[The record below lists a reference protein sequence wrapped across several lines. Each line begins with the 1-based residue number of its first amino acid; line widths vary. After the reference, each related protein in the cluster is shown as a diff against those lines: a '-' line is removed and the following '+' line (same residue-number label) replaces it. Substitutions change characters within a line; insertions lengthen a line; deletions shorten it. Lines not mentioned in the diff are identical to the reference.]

1 MTEILIILFGALTV
15 ALTIVCIVLVMSLKK
30 NKNDAAIY
38 EEFRRNREE
47 MARSSKESR
56 DDTTAALGKIEN
68 KLNDM
73 LKENYQS
80 RIDLTDKIGASLK
93 SIQEQNAQSS
103 EKQARV
109 VNESIARM
117 QESNEKKLEEMRV
130 TVDEKLTSTLTTRL
144 NSSFKTVSEQL
155 ENVYKSLGEMK
166 ELSQGVTTNVT
177 SLNRVLTNVKA
188 RGTWA
193 EVQLEAILDQTIP
206 GLYVK
211 NYSPKNNAE
220 RVEFAIR
227 FPNNDKKGE
236 DVYLPIDSK
245 FPLED
250 YVRVCDAADNADPD
264 ALRVARKALEDRVLA
279 EAKDIKK
286 YICVPQTT
294 PFAVLYLATEG
305 LYAEIASS
313 KTGIAEKLQAQ
324 NVMVAG
330 PSTIT
335 ALLNSFAMGF
345 KAMAINEKADEVRK
359 LLSVAKSQYETFGVT
374 LEKARKKI
382 DEAGKS
388 LDEAQKRNEIINM
401 EMVYDLVGSNESNP
415 AEGKISDQSPIGE
428 ALIGKREGDSVQVEV
443 PNGTV
448 RMKILAVSRT
458 QN

>member
-80 RIDLTDKIGASLK
+80 RIDLTEKIGASLK

-211 NYSPKNNAE
+211 NYSPKNNTE

-227 FPNNDKKGE
+227 FPNSDKNGE

-250 YVRVCDAADNADPD
+250 YVRVCDAADNADPE
-264 ALRVARKALEDRVLA
+264 ALRIARKALEDRVLA

-324 NVMVAG
+324 NVMIAG

-388 LDEAQKRNEIINM
+388 LDEAQKRNEIINKKLKGV
-401 EMVYDLVGSNESNP
+401 EAIESSS
-415 AEGKISDQSPIGE
+415 AEQFFEIE
-428 ALIGKREGDSVQVEV
+428 E
-443 PNGTV
+443 
-448 RMKILAVSRT
+448 
-458 QN
+458 

>member
-1 MTEILIILFGALTV
+1 MTEILVILFGVLTAV
-15 ALTIVCIVLVMSLKK
+15 LSIVCIVLVLSLKK
-30 NKNDAAIY
+30 NKNDDAIY

-68 KLNDM
+68 KLNEM

-80 RIDLTDKIGASLK
+80 RIDLTEKIGASLK
-93 SIQEQNAQSS
+93 SIQEQNAVSS

-227 FPNNDKKGE
+227 FPNSDKNGE

-250 YVRVCDAADNADPD
+250 YVRVCEAADNADPE

-388 LDEAQKRNEIINM
+388 LDEAQKRNEIINKKLKGV
-401 EMVYDLVGSNESNP
+401 EAIESSA
-415 AEGKISDQSPIGE
+415 AEQFFEIE
-428 ALIGKREGDSVQVEV
+428 E
-443 PNGTV
+443 
-448 RMKILAVSRT
+448 
-458 QN
+458 

>member
-1 MTEILIILFGALTV
+1 MNTETLVILFGALTV
-15 ALTIVCIVLVMSLKK
+15 ALTIVCIVLIASLKK
-30 NKNDAAIY
+30 NKNDDAIF

-47 MARSSKESR
+47 MARSSKDSR
-56 DDTTAALGKIEN
+56 QETTAALGKIEE
-68 KLNDM
+68 KLNNM

-80 RIDLTDKIGASLK
+80 RIDLSEKVEKSLK
-93 SIQEQNAQSS
+93 DIQEQNAQSS
-103 EKQARV
+103 EKQTRV
-109 VNESIARM
+109 FSESIARM

-177 SLNRVLTNVKA
+177 SLNRILTNVKA

-227 FPNNDKKGE
+227 FPNSDSKGE
-236 DVYLPIDSK
+236 DIYLPIDSK

-250 YVRVCDAADNADPD
+250 YVRVCEAADNADPE

-286 YICVPQTT
+286 YICVPKTT

-313 KTGIAEKLQAQ
+313 KSGIAEKLQAQ

-359 LLSVAKSQYETFGVT
+359 LHSVAKSQYETFGTV

-388 LDEAQKRNEIINM
+388 LDEAQKRNNIIQKKLKGV
-401 EMVYDLVGSNESNP
+401 EAIDTTFAEQFFITESTDI
-415 AEGKISDQSPIGE
+415 EE
-428 ALIGKREGDSVQVEV
+428 
-443 PNGTV
+443 
-448 RMKILAVSRT
+448 
-458 QN
+458 

>member
-1 MTEILIILFGALTV
+1 MTEILIILFGAITV

-80 RIDLTDKIGASLK
+80 RIDLTEKIGASLK
-93 SIQEQNAQSS
+93 SIQEQNEQSS

-388 LDEAQKRNEIINM
+388 LDEAQKRNEIINKKLKGV
-401 EMVYDLVGSNESNP
+401 EAIESSS
-415 AEGKISDQSPIGE
+415 AEQFFEIE
-428 ALIGKREGDSVQVEV
+428 E
-443 PNGTV
+443 
-448 RMKILAVSRT
+448 
-458 QN
+458 

>member
-1 MTEILIILFGALTV
+1 MTEILIILFGVLTV
-15 ALTIVCIVLVMSLKK
+15 VLSIVCIVLVLSLKK
-30 NKNDAAIY
+30 NKNDDAIY

-68 KLNDM
+68 KLNEM

-80 RIDLTDKIGASLK
+80 RIDLTEKIGTSLK
-93 SIQEQNAQSS
+93 SIQEQNAVSS

-211 NYSPKNNAE
+211 H
-220 RVEFAIR
+220 
-227 FPNNDKKGE
+227 
-236 DVYLPIDSK
+236 
-245 FPLED
+245 
-250 YVRVCDAADNADPD
+250 
-264 ALRVARKALEDRVLA
+264 
-279 EAKDIKK
+279 
-286 YICVPQTT
+286 
-294 PFAVLYLATEG
+294 
-305 LYAEIASS
+305 
-313 KTGIAEKLQAQ
+313 
-324 NVMVAG
+324 
-330 PSTIT
+330 
-335 ALLNSFAMGF
+335 
-345 KAMAINEKADEVRK
+345 
-359 LLSVAKSQYETFGVT
+359 
-374 LEKARKKI
+374 
-382 DEAGKS
+382 
-388 LDEAQKRNEIINM
+388 
-401 EMVYDLVGSNESNP
+401 
-415 AEGKISDQSPIGE
+415 
-428 ALIGKREGDSVQVEV
+428 
-443 PNGTV
+443 
-448 RMKILAVSRT
+448 
-458 QN
+458 

>member
-1 MTEILIILFGALTV
+1 MNTETLVILFGALTV
-15 ALTIVCIVLVMSLKK
+15 ALTIVCIVLVLSLKK
-30 NKNDAAIY
+30 NKNDDAIY

-47 MARSSKESR
+47 MARSSKDSR
-56 DDTTAALGKIEN
+56 QETTAALGKIEE
-68 KLNDM
+68 KLNTM

-80 RIDLTDKIGASLK
+80 RIDLSEKVEKSLK
-93 SIQEQNAQSS
+93 DIQEQNAQSS
-103 EKQARV
+103 EKQTRV
-109 VNESIARM
+109 FSESISRM

-177 SLNRVLTNVKA
+177 SLNRILTNVKA

-193 EVQLEAILDQTIP
+193 EVQLESILDQTIP

-227 FPNNDKKGE
+227 FPNSDSKGE
-236 DVYLPIDSK
+236 DIYLPIDSK

-250 YVRVCDAADNADPD
+250 YVRVCEAADNADPE

-286 YICVPQTT
+286 YICVPKTT

-313 KTGIAEKLQAQ
+313 KSGIAEKLQAQ

-359 LLSVAKSQYETFGVT
+359 LLSVAKSQYETFGTV

-388 LDEAQKRNEIINM
+388 LDEAQKRNNIIQKKLKGV
-401 EMVYDLVGSNESNP
+401 EAIDTTSAEQFFITES
-415 AEGKISDQSPIGE
+415 ADIEE
-428 ALIGKREGDSVQVEV
+428 
-443 PNGTV
+443 
-448 RMKILAVSRT
+448 
-458 QN
+458 

>member
-1 MTEILIILFGALTV
+1 MTEVLIILFGGFSLV
-15 ALTIVCIVLVMSLKK
+15 LTIVCIVLVASLKK
-30 NKNDAAIY
+30 NKNDSAIY

-47 MARSSKESR
+47 MARSSKETR

-80 RIDLTDKIGASLK
+80 RIDLTEKIGASLK
-93 SIQEQNAQSS
+93 SIQEQNAQSA
-103 EKQARV
+103 EKQTRV
-109 VNESIARM
+109 VNESIVRM

-211 NYSPKNNAE
+211 NYSPKNNGE

-227 FPNNDKKGE
+227 FPNSDQKGE
-236 DVYLPIDSK
+236 DIYLPVDSK

-250 YVRVCDAADNADPD
+250 YVRVCTAADSADPE
-264 ALRVARKALEDRVLA
+264 ALRFARKSLEDRVLA
-279 EAKDIKK
+279 EAKEVKK
-286 YICVPQTT
+286 YICVPKTT

-324 NVMVAG
+324 NIMIAG

-345 KAMAINEKADEVRK
+345 KALAINEKADEVRK

-388 LDEAQKRNEIINM
+388 LDEAQKRNEIINKKLKGV
-401 EMVYDLVGSNESNP
+401 EAIESSA
-415 AEGKISDQSPIGE
+415 AEQFFEIE
-428 ALIGKREGDSVQVEV
+428 E
-443 PNGTV
+443 
-448 RMKILAVSRT
+448 
-458 QN
+458 